1 MSTLAISGVP
11 VFDGEIWH
19 EGRTLLAAD
28 GTVRGIVGSGEVPAD
43 AERVVLSGGMLVP
56 GFVDLQVNGA
66 GGVLFNEDR
75 TVEGLERLC
84 AANFQFG
91 TTALLP
97 TLITDT
103 REVTREALDA
113 GAAAHAARVKGFAGL
128 HIEGPHLS
136 VARKGAHNPGYIR
149 PMEEADLNALIEARR
164 AMPALL
170 TTVAVESVVPEQIAR
185 LAEGGVT
192 VSLGHSD
199 TGFAGASAAFEAGA
213 SMVTHLFNAM
223 SQLGNREPGLVG
235 AALAHGVWAGLIADG
250 IHVDPATIGVALRAK
265 TGPGRIFLVTD
276 AMSPMGT
283 DMTGLTLNGREII
296 RADGA
301 LRLADGTL
309 AGADLT
315 MIEAVRYTHRTMG
328 VVLEEVLRMASL
340 YPAQA
345 MGLADAMG
353 HLGAGA
359 AASMVYLSD
368 GLEVQGVWVGGERVW
383 GVGV

>member
-1 MSTLAISGVP
+1 MTTISISGAP
-11 VFDGEIWH
+11 IFDGETWH
-19 EGRTLLAAD
+19 EGRALLAAD
-28 GTVRGIVGSGEVPAD
+28 GVVSGIVPLDDVPAD
-43 AERVVLSGGMLVP
+43 AERIELSGGMLVP
-56 GFVDLQVNGA
+56 GFIDLQVNGA

-75 TVEGLERLC
+75 TVGGLETLC
-84 AANFQFG
+84 AANFEFG

-97 TLITDT
+97 TLVTDT
-103 REVTREALDA
+103 REVTRQALDA
-113 GAAAHAARVKGFAGL
+113 GIAAHAAGVKGFAGL
-128 HIEGPHLS
+128 HVEGPHLS
-136 VARKGAHNPGYIR
+136 VTRKGAHNPDYIR
-149 PMEEADLNALIEARR
+149 PMEEADLVALLDAR
-164 AMPALL
+164 AKMPALL
-170 TTVAVESVVPEQIAR
+170 TTVAVESVAPDQIAR
-185 LAEGGVT
+185 LARGGVT

-199 TGFAGASAAFEAGA
+199 TGHAGAVAAFEAGA

-235 AALAHGVWAGLIADG
+235 AALSQGVWAGLIADG
-250 IHVDPATIGVALRAK
+250 IHVDPASIGVALRAK

-283 DMTGLTLNGREII
+283 DMDGFTLNGRRIV

-315 MIEAVRYTHRTMG
+315 MIEAVRYMYRTVG
-328 VVLEEVLRMASL
+328 LPLDEVLRMASL

-345 MGLADAMG
+345 IDAGAIG

-359 AASMVYLSD
+359 AASMVHLSD
-368 GLEVQGVWVGGERVW
+368 GGEVEGVWVKGERV
-383 GVGV
+383 VA

>member
-1 MSTLAISGVP
+1 
-11 VFDGEIWH
+11 
-19 EGRTLLAAD
+19 
-28 GTVRGIVGSGEVPAD
+28 
-43 AERVVLSGGMLVP
+43 
-56 GFVDLQVNGA
+56 
-66 GGVLFNEDR
+66 
-75 TVEGLERLC
+75 
-84 AANFQFG
+84 
-91 TTALLP
+91 
-97 TLITDT
+97 
-103 REVTREALDA
+103 A
-113 GAAAHAARVKGFAGL
+113 GAA
-128 HIEGPHLS
+128 
-136 VARKGAHNPGYIR
+136 
-149 PMEEADLNALIEARR
+149 
-164 AMPALL
+164 
-170 TTVAVESVVPEQIAR
+170 
-185 LAEGGVT
+185 
-192 VSLGHSD
+192 
-199 TGFAGASAAFEAGA
+199 AAFEAGA

-283 DMTGLTLNGREII
+283 DMTGLTLNGREIV

-328 VVLEEVLRMASL
+328 VVLEEVLRVASL
-340 YPAQA
+340 YPAQV
-345 MGLADAMG
+345 MGLADGRG

-383 GVGV
+383 G

>member
-1 MSTLAISGVP
+1 MTISAITGAP
-11 VFDGEIWH
+11 IFDGAAWH
-19 EGRTLLAAD
+19 EGQVLLLEGGA
-28 GTVRGIVGSGEVPAD
+28 VRGIVAPGAVPSGAD
-43 AERVVLSGGMLVP
+43 PVRLDGGMIVP

-66 GGVLFNEDR
+66 GGVLLNADR
-75 TVEGLERLC
+75 SVAGLRTLC

-97 TLITDT
+97 TLVTDT
-103 REVTREALDA
+103 REVTREALTA
-113 GAAAHAARVKGFAGL
+113 GVAAHEAGVPGFAGL

-136 VARKGAHNPGYIR
+136 VARKGAHNPGFIR
-149 PMEEADLNALIEARR
+149 PMEEADLAALLEAREN
-164 AMPALL
+164 MPALL
-170 TTVAVESVVPEQIAR
+170 TTVAVESVTPEQIGR
-185 LAEGGVT
+185 LARGGVT
-192 VSLGHSD
+192 VSVGHSD
-199 TGFAGASAAFEAGA
+199 TSFAGATAAFEAGA
-213 SMVTHLFNAM
+213 AMVTHLFNAM

-250 IHVDPATIGVALRAK
+250 IHVHPATIASALRAK

-283 DMTGLTLNGREII
+283 DMAGFTLNGRDIV

-315 MIEAVRYTHRTMG
+315 MIGAVRYMHETVG
-328 VVLEEVLRMASL
+328 VPLDEVLRMAAL

-345 MGLADAMG
+345 IGRGDVLG
-353 HLGAGA
+353 RLGAGA
-359 AASMVYLSD
+359 EASMVHLSD
-368 GLEVQGVWVGGERVW
+368 GLEVCGVWVKGERV
-383 GVGV
+383 VG

>member
-1 MSTLAISGVP
+1 MARL
-11 VFDGEIWH
+11 DG
-19 EGRTLLAAD
+19 GL
-28 GTVRGIVGSGEVPAD
+28 V
-43 AERVVLSGGMLVP
+43 VP
-56 GFVDLQVNGA
+56 GFVDLQVNGG
-66 GGVLFNEDR
+66 GGVLFNNAPTLESIR
-75 TVEGLERLC
+75 TIC
-84 AANFQFG
+84 AAHAQFG

-149 PMEEADLNALIEARR
+149 PMEEADLNALLEARR

-250 IHVDPATIGVALRAK
+250 IHVDPATVGVALRAK

-283 DMTGLTLNGREII
+283 DMTGLTLNGREIV

-315 MIEAVRYTHRTMG
+315 MIEAVRYMHATMG

-345 MGLADAMG
+345 MGLADTMG
-353 HLGAGA
+353 HLGTGA
-359 AASMVYLSD
+359 VASMVHLSD

-383 GVGV
+383 G

>member
-1 MSTLAISGVP
+1 MTLFSLSAPKI
-11 VFDGEIWH
+11 FDGQTWH
-19 EGRTLLAAD
+19 EERALLVEDGRVKSL
-28 GTVRGIVGSGEVPAD
+28 VRTTDVPSGI
-43 AERVVLSGGMLVP
+43 AEIDLGHGMLVA

-75 TVEGLERLC
+75 SVEGLRQLC

-97 TLITDT
+97 TLVTDT
-103 REVTREALDA
+103 RAVTRTALDA
-113 GAAAHAARVKGFAGL
+113 GIAAHAQKVPGFIGL

-136 VARKGAHNPGYIR
+136 VARKGAHNPAFIR
-149 PMEEADLNALIEARR
+149 SMDEADLRALIAARP

-170 TTVAVESVVPEQIAR
+170 TTVAVESVGPDQIAR
-185 LAEGGVT
+185 LAQAGVT

-199 TGFAGASAAFEAGA
+199 TGVAGAVTAFKAGA

-235 AALAHGVWAGLIADG
+235 AALANGVWAGLIADG

-265 TGPGRIFLVTD
+265 KGPGKIFLVTD

-283 DMTGLTLNGREII
+283 DMTGFALNGRDIV

-315 MIEAVRYTHRTMG
+315 MIDALSYMHRTIG
-328 VVLEEVLRMASL
+328 LDLDEALRMAAL

-345 MGLADAMG
+345 IGLADTIG
-353 HLGAGA
+353 HLGSGA
-359 AASMVYLSD
+359 MASMVHLSD
-368 GLEVQGVWVGGERVW
+368 DLGVEGVWVEGEKV
-383 GVGV
+383 VA

>member
-1 MSTLAISGVP
+1 MTMFSLSAPRI
-11 VFDGEIWH
+11 FDGRTWH
-19 EGRTLLAAD
+19 EGRVVLVQD
-28 GTVRGIVGSGEVPAD
+28 GRVKALVHPSDVPAGTTEID
-43 AERVVLSGGMLVP
+43 LGHGMLVP

-75 TVEGLERLC
+75 SVEGLRRLC

-97 TLITDT
+97 TLVTDT
-103 REVTREALDA
+103 RQVTRSALDA
-113 GAAAHAARVKGFAGL
+113 GIAAHAQKVPGFVGL

-136 VARKGAHNPGYIR
+136 VARKGAHNPAFIR
-149 PMEEADLNALIEARR
+149 PMDEADLQALAAARH

-170 TTVAVESVVPEQIAR
+170 TTIAVETVGPDQIAR
-185 LAEGGVT
+185 LVQAGGT
-192 VSLGHSD
+192 VSVGHSD
-199 TGFAGASAAFEAGA
+199 TGIAGAVLAFEAGA

-235 AALAHGVWAGLIADG
+235 AALANGVWAGLIADG
-250 IHVDPATIGVALRAK
+250 IHVDPATIAIALRAK
-265 TGPGRIFLVTD
+265 TGPGKIFLVTD

-283 DMTGLTLNGREII
+283 DMTGFTLNGREII

-315 MIEAVRYTHRTMG
+315 MIDAISYMHKTIG
-328 VVLEEVLRMASL
+328 VDLDEVLRMASL

-345 MGLADAMG
+345 IGLAETFG
-353 HLGAGA
+353 HLGSGA
-359 AASMVYLSD
+359 TASMVHLSD
-368 GLEVQGVWVGGERVW
+368 GLDVEGVWVEGERVI
-383 GVGV
+383 G

>member
-19 EGRTLLAAD
+19 EGRTLVAVD
-28 GTVRGIVGSGEVPAD
+28 GTVSGIVASGEVPAD
-43 AERVVLSGGMLVP
+43 AERIVLSGGMLVP
-56 GFVDLQVNGA
+56 GFIDLQVNGA

-75 TVEGLERLC
+75 TVEGLDRLC

-149 PMEEADLNALIEARR
+149 PMEEADLNALLEARR

-250 IHVDPATIGVALRAK
+250 IHVDPATVGVALRAK

-283 DMTGLTLNGREII
+283 DMTGLTLNGREIV

-315 MIEAVRYTHRTMG
+315 MIEAVRYMHATMG

-345 MGLADAMG
+345 MGLADTMG
-353 HLGAGA
+353 HLGTGA
-359 AASMVYLSD
+359 VASMVHLSD

-383 GVGV
+383 G

>member
-1 MSTLAISGVP
+1 MTTQSISGAP
-11 VFDGEIWH
+11 IFDGETWH
-19 EGRTLLAAD
+19 EGKALLVAD
-28 GTVRGIVGSGEVPAD
+28 GVVTDIVDLADTPAD
-43 AERVVLSGGMLVP
+43 IERIELTGGMLVP
-56 GFVDLQVNGA
+56 GFIDLQVNGA

-75 TVEGLERLC
+75 TAKGLERLC

-97 TLITDT
+97 TLVTDT
-103 REVTREALDA
+103 RQVTREALDT
-113 GAAAHAARVKGFAGL
+113 GIAAHATGVKGFAGL

-136 VARKGAHNPGYIR
+136 VARKGAHNPDYIR
-149 PMEEADLNALIEARR
+149 PMEEIDLAALLDARGK
-164 AMPALL
+164 MPALL
-170 TTVAVESVVPEQIAR
+170 TTVAVESVAPDQIAR
-185 LAEGGVT
+185 LVAGGVT

-199 TGFAGASAAFEAGA
+199 TGHAGAVSAFKAGA

-235 AALAHGVWAGLIADG
+235 AALSQGVWAGLIADG
-250 IHVDPATIGVALRAK
+250 IHVDPASIGVALRAK

-283 DMTGLTLNGREII
+283 DMDGFTLNGRQIV

-315 MIEAVRYTHRTMG
+315 MIEAVRYMYRTVG
-328 VVLEEVLRMASL
+328 LPLDEVLRMASL

-345 MGLADAMG
+345 IGAKSMG
-353 HLGAGA
+353 HLGVGA
-359 AASMVYLSD
+359 AASMVHLSD
-368 GLEVQGVWVGGERVW
+368 GLEVEGVWVEGERV
-383 GVGV
+383 VG

>member
-1 MSTLAISGVP
+1 MTMLSISAP
-11 VFDGEIWH
+11 KIFDGTAWH
-19 EGRTLLAAD
+19 EGQAVLIENGRVKSL
-28 GTVRGIVGSGEVPAD
+28 VRIDDVPAEARRID
-43 AERVVLSGGMLVP
+43 LDHGMLAP

-75 TVEGLERLC
+75 SVEGLRKLC

-97 TLITDT
+97 TLVTDT
-103 REVTREALDA
+103 REVTRSALDA
-113 GAAAHAARVKGFAGL
+113 GVAAHKQKVPGFAGL

-136 VARKGAHNPGYIR
+136 VARKGAHNPGFIR
-149 PMEEADLNALIEARR
+149 PMDEADLTALAEAGQ

-170 TTVAVESVVPEQIAR
+170 TTVAIESVGPDQIAR
-185 LAEGGVT
+185 LVQAGVT

-199 TGFAGASAAFEAGA
+199 TGIAGAVTGFGAGA

-235 AALAHGVWAGLIADG
+235 AALANGVWAGLIADG
-250 IHVDPATIGVALRAK
+250 IHVDPATIAIALRAK
-265 TGPGRIFLVTD
+265 TGPGKIFLVTD

-283 DMTGLTLNGREII
+283 DMTGFALNGREIV

-315 MIEAVRYTHRTMG
+315 MIDAVTYMHRTIG
-328 VVLEEVLRMASL
+328 LDLDEVLRMASL

-345 MGLADAMG
+345 VGLADTMG

-359 AASMVYLSD
+359 AASLVHLSD
-368 GLEVQGVWVGGERVW
+368 TLDVSGVWVEGEKAF
-383 GVGV
+383 G

>member
-1 MSTLAISGVP
+1 MTTQSIYGAPI
-11 VFDGEIWH
+11 FDGETWH
-19 EGRTLLAAD
+19 EGKALLVAD
-28 GTVRGIVGSGEVPAD
+28 GVVTGIVDLANTPAD
-43 AERVVLSGGMLVP
+43 IERIELAGGMLVP
-56 GFVDLQVNGA
+56 GFIDLQVNGA

-75 TVEGLERLC
+75 TAKGLERLC

-97 TLITDT
+97 TLVTDT
-103 REVTREALDA
+103 RQVTREALDT
-113 GAAAHAARVKGFAGL
+113 GIAAHATGVKGFAGL

-136 VARKGAHNPGYIR
+136 VERKGAHNPDYIR
-149 PMEEADLNALIEARR
+149 PMDEADLAALLDARGK
-164 AMPALL
+164 MPALL
-170 TTVAVESVVPEQIAR
+170 TTVAVESVAPDQIAR
-185 LAEGGVT
+185 LAAGGVT

-199 TGFAGASAAFEAGA
+199 TGHAGAVGAFKAGA

-235 AALAHGVWAGLIADG
+235 AALSQGVWAGLIADG
-250 IHVDPATIGVALRAK
+250 IHVDPASVGVALRAK

-283 DMTGLTLNGREII
+283 DMDGFTLNGRQIV
-296 RADGA
+296 RVDGA

-315 MIEAVRYTHRTMG
+315 MIEAVHYMYRTVG
-328 VVLEEVLRMASL
+328 LPLDEVLRMASL

-345 MGLADAMG
+345 IGAKSMG
-353 HLGAGA
+353 HLGVGA
-359 AASMVYLSD
+359 AASMVHLSD
-368 GLEVQGVWVGGERVW
+368 GLEVEGVWVEGERV
-383 GVGV
+383 VG

>member
-1 MSTLAISGVP
+1 M
-11 VFDGEIWH
+11 FDGEIWH
-19 EGRTLLAAD
+19 EGRALVAAD
-28 GTVRGIVGSGEVPAD
+28 GKISGIVASDEVPDD
-43 AERVVLSGGMLVP
+43 AERVALSGGMLVP
-56 GFVDLQVNGA
+56 GFIDLQVNGA

-113 GAAAHAARVKGFAGL
+113 GAAAHAAGVKGFAGL

-149 PMEEADLNALIEARR
+149 PMEEADLEALLAARR

-170 TTVAVESVVPEQIAR
+170 TTVAVESVAPEQIAR
-185 LAEGGVT
+185 LAEGGVR

-199 TGFAGASAAFEAGA
+199 TGFDGAAAAIEAGA

-265 TGPGRIFLVTD
+265 TGPGRILLVTD

-283 DMTGLTLNGREII
+283 DIAGFALNGREII

-315 MIEAVRYTHRTMG
+315 MIEAVRYMHGKMG

-345 MGLADAMG
+345 MGLTDGMG

-359 AASMVYLSD
+359 TASMVHLSD

-383 GVGV
+383 G